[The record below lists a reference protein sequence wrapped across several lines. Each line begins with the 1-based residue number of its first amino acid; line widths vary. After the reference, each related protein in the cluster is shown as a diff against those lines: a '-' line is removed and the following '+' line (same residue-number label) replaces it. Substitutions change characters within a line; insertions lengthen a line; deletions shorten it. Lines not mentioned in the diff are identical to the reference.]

1 MCVLYDSKMQKI
13 CEGRKYKAAKIGDWI
28 YYYPDQDVEVKI
40 GYGKDGEIKN
50 ERYVT
55 MSSQEDFSGTF
66 KYVDPILNTREERKV
81 KKGLRNGKSVL
92 YNMTS
97 GDKIN
102 VVRYSEGK
110 VEE

>member
-1 MCVLYDSKMQKI
+1 
-13 CEGRKYKAAKIGDWI
+13 
-28 YYYPDQDVEVKI
+28 
-40 GYGKDGEIKN
+40 
-50 ERYVT
+50 
-55 MSSQEDFSGTF
+55 MSSLEDFSGTF
-66 KYVDPILNTREERKV
+66 KYVDPILNTCEERKV